1 MKAGSIFAVLDEA
14 QIEEFEAFVLEI
26 PGKFSNPILAKFS
39 NYKRRVLPQVPEQAA
54 TKEAAPETEQNQE
67 EKPKP

>member
-1 MKAGSIFAVLDEA
+1 MKAGSIFAALDEK

-39 NYKRRVLPQVPEQAA
+39 TYKRRVLPQTTDQ
-54 TKEAAPETEQNQE
+54 AAPETTQTKE
-67 EKPKP
+67 ENPKP